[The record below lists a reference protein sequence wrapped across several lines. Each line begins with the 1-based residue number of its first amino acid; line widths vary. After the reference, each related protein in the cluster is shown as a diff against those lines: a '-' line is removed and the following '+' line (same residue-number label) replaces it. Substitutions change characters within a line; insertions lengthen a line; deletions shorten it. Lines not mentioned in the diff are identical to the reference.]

1 MLVYGKNT
9 LKELEL
15 RKIRRIFINKNL
27 KDKELFEYLKN
38 NKIKYELVENFILD
52 KKASGNHQGIVIE
65 IDDYEVKDTQIIET
79 DNEEDYQ
86 RDYNQ
91 REYDG
96 YDNQGSVNGFYKSIS
111 LNNTSLLIILMV
123 AIVLIA
129 IFIMTF
135 D

>member
-1 MLVYGKNT
+1 MADD
-9 LKELEL
+9 
-15 RKIRRIFINKNL
+15 I
-27 KDKELFEYLKN
+27 
-38 NKIKYELVENFILD
+38 
-52 KKASGNHQGIVIE
+52 IE
-65 IDDYEVKDTQIIET
+65 IDDYEVKDRQIIET
-79 DNEEDYQ
+79 DNEDYK

-111 LNNTSLLIILMV
+111 FSNTSSLIIIMV
-123 AIVLIA
+123 IVLLVA

>member
-1 MLVYGKNT
+1 MADD
-9 LKELEL
+9 
-15 RKIRRIFINKNL
+15 I
-27 KDKELFEYLKN
+27 
-38 NKIKYELVENFILD
+38 
-52 KKASGNHQGIVIE
+52 IE
-65 IDDYEVKDTQIIET
+65 IDDYEVKDKQIIET
-79 DNEEDYQ
+79 DNEDYK

-111 LNNTSLLIILMV
+111 FSNTSSLIIIMV
-123 AIVLIA
+123 IVLLVA

>member
-1 MLVYGKNT
+1 MADD
-9 LKELEL
+9 
-15 RKIRRIFINKNL
+15 I
-27 KDKELFEYLKN
+27 
-38 NKIKYELVENFILD
+38 
-52 KKASGNHQGIVIE
+52 IE
-65 IDDYEVKDTQIIET
+65 IEDYEVKDTQIIET

-86 RDYNQ
+86 SDFNQ
-91 REYDG
+91 KGYDCG

-111 LNNTSLLIILMV
+111 LNNTSLLIIFMV

>member
-1 MLVYGKNT
+1 MADD
-9 LKELEL
+9 
-15 RKIRRIFINKNL
+15 I
-27 KDKELFEYLKN
+27 
-38 NKIKYELVENFILD
+38 
-52 KKASGNHQGIVIE
+52 IE
-65 IDDYEVKDTQIIET
+65 IDDYEVKDRQIIET
-79 DNEEDYQ
+79 DDEDYK

-111 LNNTSLLIILMV
+111 FSNTSLLIIIMV
-123 AIVLIA
+123 IVLLVA

>member
-1 MLVYGKNT
+1 MADD
-9 LKELEL
+9 
-15 RKIRRIFINKNL
+15 I
-27 KDKELFEYLKN
+27 
-38 NKIKYELVENFILD
+38 
-52 KKASGNHQGIVIE
+52 IE

-96 YDNQGSVNGFYKSIS
+96 YDNQGSVNVFYKSIS

-123 AIVLIA
+123 ATVLIA

>member
-1 MLVYGKNT
+1 MADD
-9 LKELEL
+9 
-15 RKIRRIFINKNL
+15 I
-27 KDKELFEYLKN
+27 
-38 NKIKYELVENFILD
+38 
-52 KKASGNHQGIVIE
+52 IE

-79 DNEEDYQ
+79 DSENDSQ
-86 RDYNQ
+86 RDYNNQ

-111 LNNTSLLIILMV
+111 FSNTSLLIILMV
-123 AIVLIA
+123 IVLLVA

>member
-1 MLVYGKNT
+1 MRYV
-9 LKELEL
+9 
-15 RKIRRIFINKNL
+15 INMA
-27 KDKELFEYLKN
+27 DD
-38 NKIKYELVENFILD
+38 I
-52 KKASGNHQGIVIE
+52 IE
-65 IDDYEVKDTQIIET
+65 IEDYEVKDIET
-79 DNEEDYQ
+79 DSENDSQ
-86 RDYNQ
+86 RDYNNQ

-123 AIVLIA
+123 AILLIA